1 MRKTKQQKLNPSP
14 NRHRKHKPYGFHK
27 TDYNY
32 EAMKKLGWSLDSEEM
47 SRSSDIS
54 SRAKGRREGKEEI
67 EKQLEEIQDEDAEYR
82 EL

>member
-14 NRHRKHKPYGFHK
+14 NRHRKHRPYGFHK

-32 EAMKKLGWSLDSEEM
+32 DTMKKLGWSLDSNEM
-47 SRSSDIS
+47 SKASDVS

-67 EKQLEEIQDEDAEYR
+67 EKQLKEENHDD
-82 EL
+82 